1 MNAGPEAA
9 PAREVIYQDRA
20 VRGPV
25 NAWERL
31 SFSCVRRVLRW
42 HTRLWGLHG
51 LYVACRAFGA
61 VENLV
66 NHKRRRRVGAMLDE
80 VFEGRLDRRRRR
92 RLIREHVMQQRCDK
106 VFYLIADTLTDEQ
119 IHARFN
125 IVNRHLLDDALAQ
138 GKGCYVMLCHL
149 GAHYVAG
156 LVMASMGYRVAGIR
170 DPREG
175 ALQRYL
181 AEMWERRHPDWPRP
195 KVLYSF
201 TFPREIYR
209 LLQDNWALGSA
220 LDAARVRDA
229 KLRTAE
235 VRIFGQIRH
244 FLTGTLQIALRCG
257 APVLQGFVVAEADFA
272 YRLELLGPMAD
283 RDDGE
288 ETPEKLQG
296 VLQRYADN
304 IAEYARRYP
313 EQVSRV

>member
-1 MNAGPEAA
+1 MNDSVEAA
-9 PAREVIYQDRA
+9 SARESVYQDRA

-25 NAWERL
+25 NAWERF
-31 SFSCVRRVLRW
+31 SFSFVRRVLRL

-51 LYVACRAFGA
+51 LYAACRAFGA

-66 NHKRRRRVGAMLDE
+66 NYKRRRRVAAMLDE
-80 VFEGRLDRRRRR
+80 VFEGQLDRRRRR
-92 RLIREHVMQQRCDK
+92 QLIREHVMRQRCDK

-125 IVNRHLLDDALAQ
+125 IVNQHLLDDALAQ

-175 ALQRYL
+175 ALHRYL

-195 KVLYSF
+195 KILYSF

-209 LLQDNWALGSA
+209 LFQENWAVGSA

-235 VRIFGQIRH
+235 VRIFGQVRH

-257 APVLQGFVVAEADFA
+257 APVVQGFVVAEEDFA
-272 YRLELLGPMAD
+272 YRLELLGPMAHPD
-283 RDDGE
+283 ADE
-288 ETPEKLQG
+288 ETADRLQA